1 MTDLKAKNKGKKP
14 NENMVSLQSVQAQ
27 GGQDGQEQ
35 KQLLREVLERRW
47 MSLWEREQAEIF
59 MNILRESE

>member
-1 MTDLKAKNKGKKP
+1 
-14 NENMVSLQSVQAQ
+14 MVSLQSVQAQ

>member
-1 MTDLKAKNKGKKP
+1 MKIWCPFSQCRLKEGKMGKNRK
-14 NENMVSLQSVQAQ
+14 
-27 GGQDGQEQ
+27 

>member
-35 KQLLREVLERRW
+35 KETVAERSAREEVDVTMGKRTSRDLHEH
-47 MSLWEREQAEIF
+47 
-59 MNILRESE
+59 SEGK